1 LISVTPL
8 EDAQNQTCKASRDDG
23 SKDQA
28 VNSSQVKVLKVA
40 IQNQPINQNTSSGV
54 SRSLHQS
61 RPVSQGKLVLFKQKP
76 MRNIE
81 LKVANKNDLWRSQA
95 HLASTGNLSQSKQ

>member
-1 LISVTPL
+1 LDARKHVSSSNLAFKKTRPGTAHLQTQLQRESASNQLVKHLISVTPL

-40 IQNQPINQNTSSGV
+40 I
-54 SRSLHQS
+54 
-61 RPVSQGKLVLFKQKP
+61 
-76 MRNIE
+76 
-81 LKVANKNDLWRSQA
+81 
-95 HLASTGNLSQSKQ
+95 